1 MAQSF
6 PDFPLLEGWQ
16 NVAAAAGYE
25 AIAGQQVT
33 IQNKGSYQGYVY
45 FGGTNPPPAGAGGIL
60 YSGNS
65 VTGTANQLWVRGLMG
80 GAVYIQIED

>member
-6 PDFPLLEGWQ
+6 PDFVLTEEWQ
-16 NVAAAAGYE
+16 DIAATAGYE

-33 IQNKGSYQGYVY
+33 IQCKNSFGCYFY
-45 FGGTNPPPAGAGGIL
+45 FGGATAPGATDGGVLNPWIGA
-60 YSGNS
+60 
-65 VTGTANQLWVRGLMG
+65 TGTADHVWVRGVPG